1 MPSDDVLR
9 FAGPMLGNNTT
20 CQIQGFFILF
30 GLAGGEHSTPVYLGT
45 SCVGLLLRWTH
56 TRSKND

>member
-30 GLAGGEHSTPVYLGT
+30 GLAGGGSTLHLFILV
-45 SCVGLLLRWTH
+45 LRV
-56 TRSKND
+56 